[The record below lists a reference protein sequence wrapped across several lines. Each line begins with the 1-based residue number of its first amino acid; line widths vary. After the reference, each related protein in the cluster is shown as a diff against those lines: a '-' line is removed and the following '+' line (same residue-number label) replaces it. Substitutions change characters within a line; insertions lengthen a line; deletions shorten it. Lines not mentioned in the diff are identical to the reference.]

1 MGLVKRGKVFYMDF
15 KLPDGRRIYRSTGT
29 ANKSEARLIEART
42 KENMSY
48 HLLAS
53 PAQKKA
59 NMTLSVAIEKLFEE
73 RWARL
78 NRGGE
83 QEVARLNVV
92 LSILGDKPIANITAA
107 DIAEVAKTLRKQG
120 RSEGTV
126 AGYMA
131 NIKTL
136 LNTAHKVWEVI
147 DRVPHITVP
156 KPKNGRLETLSEN
169 EENMLL
175 DQLRA
180 DGQDEYADLY
190 TVLIDTGMR
199 YGEAETLTKQ
209 NIDLER
215 KLIILNP
222 EQTKDS
228 EQRIIPMTKRVF
240 AIFQKRT
247 RFNVNRWTSVRL
259 FKNTLE
265 KVGVTKKLVVHSL
278 RHTCASRM
286 VQNGVN
292 LEVVAKILGHSSII
306 VTQRYAHLADKQLRA
321 AISALEK

>member
-42 KENMSY
+42 KEDMSF
-48 HLLAS
+48 HILAS

-59 NMTLSVAIEKLFEE
+59 NMTLSAAIERLFEE

-83 QEVARLNVV
+83 QEMARLNVV
-92 LSILGDKPIANITAA
+92 LGILGDKPIANVTAA
-107 DIAEVAKTLRKQG
+107 DIAEVAKTLRQQG

-136 LNTAHKVWEVI
+136 LNTACKVWEVI

-156 KPKNGRLETLSEN
+156 KPKNGRLETLSED
-169 EENMLL
+169 EEGKVL

-180 DGQDEYADLY
+180 TGQDEYADLY
-190 TVLIDTGMR
+190 AVLIDTGMR
-199 YGEAETLTKQ
+199 YGEAETLTRK

-215 KLIILNP
+215 KLIVLNP

-228 EQRIIPMTKRVF
+228 EQRLIPMTKRVF

-259 FKNTLE
+259 FKSTLE

-286 VQNGVN
+286 VQNGVR
-292 LEVVAKILGHSSII
+292 LEVVAKILGHSSTS
-306 VTQRYAHLADKQLRA
+306 VTQRYAHLATAQLRD
-321 AISALEK
+321 AISVLEK